1 MNRIRLSDIPYQSL
15 AITTGWS
22 VEYNQ
27 FRDIKPNSGIK
38 VIGLPEEDAWSL
50 FTQDL
55 LHLKHESYNIRI
67 DLGWSPEASPEGFYL
82 LTVLKDKDW
91 RNPLYYYESK
101 NKGDIVEKINYWLRR
116 VTHDLVFTS
125 LKAELN

>member
-38 VIGLPEEDAWSL
+38 VIGLPDEI
-50 FTQDL
+50 
-55 LHLKHESYNIRI
+55 ES
-67 DLGWSPEASPEGFYL
+67 
-82 LTVLKDKDW
+82 
-91 RNPLYYYESK
+91 
-101 NKGDIVEKINYWLRR
+101 
-116 VTHDLVFTS
+116 
-125 LKAELN
+125 